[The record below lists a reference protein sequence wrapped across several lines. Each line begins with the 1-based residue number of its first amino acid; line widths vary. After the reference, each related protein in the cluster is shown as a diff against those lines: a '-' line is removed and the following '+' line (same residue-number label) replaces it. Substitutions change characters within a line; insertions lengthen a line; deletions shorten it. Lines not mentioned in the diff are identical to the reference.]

1 MEGTH
6 TVLLLYVPIR
16 ELSNI
21 SLYFPKRPVPSFK
34 YKSRTP
40 PSAQTGNDHD
50 CGKEDL
56 TVSKQR
62 GQSSNSS
69 GKPFSYQRATKAAVA
84 ELCLLAAEHHQLL
97 ADILSLCK
105 DCANKVKMG
114 NRDGKIQ
121 DYNMAPEVD
130 PGAEVDCSRN
140 LTSSPEHTATKS
152 RTMKMKGGKRLDS
165 AKYSPHSQMKTGISN
180 GTPSFDLPARNSA
193 TAVSTMEEIPGTSS
207 SVHVFHGPF
216 VNAVTNPLL
225 LMAEPFQITG
235 ELWDFKEDN
244 RTFDSDVDFC
254 NDFSECDSE
263 QGFESASCSLMEGLT
278 RRESGSNLR
287 PVKKFPTENA
297 RVKST
302 QQLLCES
309 NQGDKGVRL
318 VAKVQD
324 LEGKMQRVSHT
335 SPNGSGSSDSYTG
348 TSTYP
353 KEYVQGRESSGDTR
367 VVVSREK
374 TGQKLAEGLR
384 LPLSH
389 THEVQNLAKPHAKSP
404 SSPFL
409 TGVFNTSFPASKSLQ
424 SMSPAPS
431 PSPKL
436 NHRIVLLSD
445 NDVDH
450 ERDSSSNA
458 DEPKSYTEVTDK
470 YGHRR
475 TVTHLGL
482 NLSRRP
488 SNSGKWNSSGNCT
501 TTEDS
506 LLRHED
512 IWMLDG
518 DDPQEPL
525 SLVPRP
531 DHLDFLRITPPEDD
545 IIGDTPYYPKL
556 ECTTEATSPADSED
570 RTPGR
575 LQAVWPPPKSKDEE
589 EKVGLKYTEA
599 EHQAALLQLK
609 RECKEDLEQ
618 MHSDFELQIFQLRG
632 EHAVSI
638 SNLEGVIAK
647 IQKDKAYN
655 VARGETRDVAVSTA
669 DDPTTKTCRTVGI
682 QTDRETFIKSPE
694 VEAGGLVQAAGQNM
708 PKKLNLDSIGL
719 NLGFKTASGPAG
731 PAPPPPPLPGPSGPP
746 PPPPP
751 PLPGIMGAPPPPP
764 PPPLLAG
771 GGPPPPPPPPP
782 PGLPGA
788 GPPPPPPPPGSNP
801 PPPPFTGGFSFTQML
816 EKPPR
821 KPAIEPTCPMKPL
834 YWTRIQIHDDN
845 NNTLWGSL
853 EEPGIIGP
861 KEFEDLFSK
870 ATPQPLKKPLSD
882 NYEKKVKTKKIIKLL
897 DGKRSQAVGI
907 LISSLHL
914 EMKDIQQAV
923 LNVDNSV
930 VDLETIEALY
940 ENRASADELD
950 KIKKHYETSKEDE
963 VKLLDKPEQFLYELS
978 QIPNF
983 AGRAHCIIF
992 QSVFLDTI
1000 SSIRCKVEIIKSVC
1014 KELLECKSVHEVMG
1028 LVLAFGNYMNGGN
1041 RTRGQA
1047 DGFTLEILPKLK
1059 DVKSR
1064 GNHMSLVD
1072 YVALYYLRNFDSH
1085 AGTDKS
1091 VYPLLEPQELFQ
1103 AAQVQ
1108 FEDLM
1113 KDIRKLKKD
1122 LTACERD
1129 VQKVCAD
1136 SAEEHLQPFKETMEG
1151 FVSTAQAEHSTEED
1165 RFNAAQKRFQDMV
1178 SYFGVKP
1185 KSGDKEVAPSHIFML
1200 WYDFCNDFK
1209 NSWLRQSKNISKERL
1224 KEAQENIKKITDEK
1238 RVETKKINANSLKER
1253 LRQKESS
1260 VPSS

>member
-6 TVLLLYVPIR
+6 TVVLLYVPVR
-16 ELSNI
+16 ELSNT
-21 SLYFPKRPVPSFK
+21 SLYSPKRPVPGFK
-34 YKSRTP
+34 YKSRSP
-40 PSAQTGNDHD
+40 PSAQTANDRD
-50 CGKEDL
+50 CGKE
-56 TVSKQR
+56 QR
-62 GQSSNSS
+62 GQSSESS
-69 GKPFSYQRATKAAVA
+69 GKPFGSRRATRAAVA
-84 ELCLLAAEHHQLL
+84 ELRSLAAERHRLL
-97 ADILSLCK
+97 ADVSSLCK
-105 DCANKVKMG
+105 DCANKVTMG
-114 NRDGKIQ
+114 NRDG
-121 DYNMAPEVD
+121 D

-140 LTSSPEHTATKS
+140 LTSSPQHTATKS
-152 RTMKMKGGKRLDS
+152 RTMKMKGGKRLE
-165 AKYSPHSQMKTGISN
+165 YSPHGRMKTESSN
-180 GTPSFDLPARNSA
+180 GTPSFDLPARNRA
-193 TAVSTMEEIPGTSS
+193 AAVSTMEEIPGTAS
-207 SVHVFHGPF
+207 SVHASHGPF
-216 VNAVTNPLL
+216 VNALTNPLL
-225 LMAEPFQITG
+225 LMAEPFQITR
-235 ELWDFKEDN
+235 ELWDFKEDR

-254 NDFSECDSE
+254 NGFSECDGE
-263 QGFESASCSLMEGLT
+263 QGFESASCSLTEGLS

-287 PVKKFPTENA
+287 PLEKFAIVESA
-297 RVKST
+297 R
-302 QQLLCES
+302 QLLCES
-309 NQGDKGVRL
+309 NRGDKGLRS
-318 VAKVQD
+318 VAKVHD
-324 LEGKMQRVSHT
+324 LEGKRQRVSHT
-335 SPNGSGSSDSYTG
+335 SPNGSGSSDSDTG
-348 TSTYP
+348 TGTYP
-353 KEYVQGRESSGDTR
+353 EEYGQGRESSGDTR
-367 VVVSREK
+367 GVVSRE
-374 TGQKLAEGLR
+374 KLAEGLR
-384 LPLSH
+384 LPLSR
-389 THEVQNLAKPHAKSP
+389 TRELQNLANPGAKSP

-409 TGVFNTSFPASKSLQ
+409 AGAFNTSFPASKSLQ
-424 SMSPAPS
+424 SRS

-436 NHRIVLLSD
+436 NRRLALLSD
-445 NDVDH
+445 NDG
-450 ERDSSSNA
+450 DSSGNA
-458 DEPKSYTEVTDK
+458 DEPKF
-470 YGHRR
+470 YGRGR
-475 TVTHLGL
+475 TATRQGL

-488 SNSGKWNSSGNCT
+488 SNSGKWNSSGNCAA
-501 TTEDS
+501 TEDS
-506 LLRHED
+506 LLRHGD

-518 DDPQEPL
+518 DDPQEPP

-545 IIGDTPYYPKL
+545 IIGDTPYYPKP

-638 SNLEGVIAK
+638 ANLEGVIAK
-647 IQKDKAYN
+647 IQRDKAYN
-655 VARGETRDVAVSTA
+655 VARGETRDAAVSTA
-669 DDPTTKTCRTVGI
+669 DDSTTKTCRTVGI

-694 VEAGGLVQAAGQNM
+694 VEAGGLVQAAGQNV

-719 NLGFKTASGPAG
+719 NLGLKTASGPAG

-746 PPPPP
+746 PPPLPGITGAPPPPPPPPPLLAGGGPPPP
-751 PLPGIMGAPPPPP
+751 PLPGIMGAPPP

-853 EEPGIIGP
+853 EEPGIIEP
-861 KEFEDLFSK
+861 KEFEDLFCK

-897 DGKRSQAVGI
+897 DAKRSQAVGI

-940 ENRASADELD
+940 ENRAGADELD

-1064 GNHMSLVD
+1064 DNHMSLVD

-1103 AAQVQ
+1103 AAQVK

-1165 RFNAAQKRFQDMV
+1165 RFNAAQKRFQDTV

-1185 KSGDKEVAPSHIFML
+1185 KSGDQEVAPSHIFML
-1200 WYDFCNDFK
+1200 WYEFCNDFK

-1238 RVETKKINANSLKER
+1238 RVETKKIDAKSLKER